1 MNIEKPKRACTRA
14 SIDYTNQWKSIDWNI
29 VKAVVNKLQSRIAKA
44 VSENR
49 INLVKKLQYLLA
61 KSHYAKLLAI
71 KRVTSNKGKRTSGID
86 KQLWTTESLKYEN
99 ALLLTNKSYKS
110 KPLKRIYIDKNSGKK
125 KRPLGIP
132 TMYDRAMQALYL
144 LTLDPVAETI
154 LDKRS
159 FGFRLHR
166 GTRDAS
172 AYLFKCL
179 GTKHSVEWVLEGDIK
194 GCFDNISHKWI
205 KENIIMDKRILNQ
218 FTKAGYIVNNKL
230 YQTKA
235 GTPQGGIISPTLA
248 NLTLNGMS
256 KMLQEKY
263 WKNSVGTIDRQYNNL
278 KVNIA
283 VYADD
288 FVITASNKEIL
299 VEIKELISNFL
310 LKRGLKLSK
319 AKTLITH
326 IREGFNFLGW
336 NFRKFKDKLIIKP
349 SIKSIGKVLKN
360 IRKTIKKN
368 LMQKQDVLIRRL
380 NQIITGWCNYHK
392 HSCAKKSFQTLD
404 KEIFKS
410 LWNWCKRRHPM
421 KSKNWRKK
429 KYFSEIKSRD
439 WIFKS
444 ENRTLKFASD
454 FKIKRHV
461 LIKFDA
467 NPYLNEYKEY
477 YLKRNLLN
485 KGLV

>member
-1 MNIEKPKRACTRA
+1 
-14 SIDYTNQWKSIDWNI
+14 
-29 VKAVVNKLQSRIAKA
+29 
-44 VSENR
+44 
-49 INLVKKLQYLLA
+49 
-61 KSHYAKLLAI
+61 
-71 KRVTSNKGKRTSGID
+71 
-86 KQLWTTESLKYEN
+86 
-99 ALLLTNKSYKS
+99 
-110 KPLKRIYIDKNSGKK
+110 
-125 KRPLGIP
+125 
-132 TMYDRAMQALYL
+132 MYDRAMQALYL

-159 FGFRLHR
+159 FGFRLYR
-166 GTRDAS
+166 GTRDA
-172 AYLFKCL
+172 AEYLFKCL
-179 GTKHSVEWVLEGDIK
+179 GRKESAKWVLEGDIK
-194 GCFDNISHKWI
+194 GCFDNISHDWI

-218 FTKAGYIVNNKL
+218 FMKAGYVLNNKL
-230 YQTKA
+230 YQTKS

-256 KMLQEKY
+256 KMIQEKY
-263 WKNSVGTIDRQYNNL
+263 WTNSVGTIDRQYNKL

-288 FVITASNKEIL
+288 FVITGNNREVL
-299 VEIKELISNFL
+299 VEIKELISSFL
-310 LKRGLKLSK
+310 LKRGLELSK
-319 AKTLITH
+319 EKTIITH
-326 IREGFNFLGW
+326 INVGFDFLGW

-349 SIKSIGKVLKN
+349 SIKSIRKVLKT
-360 IRKTIKKN
+360 IRTTIKKN
-368 LMQKQDVLIRRL
+368 LMQKQDVLIKHL
-380 NQIITGWCNYHK
+380 NQIIVGWCNYHK
-392 HSCAKKSFQTLD
+392 HVSSKKSFQTLD

-410 LWNWCKRRHPM
+410 LWTWSKRRHPM

-444 ENRTLKFASD
+444 ENRTLKFATD

-467 NPYLNEYKEY
+467 NPYLEEYKEY

-485 KGLV
+485 KRLV